1 MNKID
6 LQGLTPI
13 RRSVMSVLI
22 LLAKSTSLIIGKIMY
37 YHQKTELRGQ
47 LHQMATAINAERFLF
62 SDTRERICNRFQGEG
77 N

>member
-1 MNKID
+1 MC
-6 LQGLTPI
+6 
-13 RRSVMSVLI
+13 
-22 LLAKSTSLIIGKIMY
+22 

-62 SDTRERICNRFQGEG
+62 SDTREKKCNRLQGKG